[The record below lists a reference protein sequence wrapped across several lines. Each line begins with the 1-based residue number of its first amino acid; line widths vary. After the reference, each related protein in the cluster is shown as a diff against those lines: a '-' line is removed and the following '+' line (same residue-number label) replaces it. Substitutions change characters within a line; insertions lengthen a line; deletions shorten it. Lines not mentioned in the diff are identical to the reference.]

1 MSIRVEEAGESL
13 RWWGVRRMADGS
25 WRIWRGRGFWRAGDA
40 EGETGGEW
48 ASRVAVGDPLEGPDA
63 DPQTG
68 SEAQTEV
75 EAAQTAAAVAEGAVA
90 VERQG
95 RRVQAAWGDCPRR
108 LHSFPRR
115 PRPEHR
121 RPLGW
126 QSG

>member
-40 EGETGGEW
+40 EAETGAEW

-63 DPQTG
+63 DPRT
-68 SEAQTEV
+68 
-75 EAAQTAAAVAEGAVA
+75 VA

-95 RRVQAAWGDCPRR
+95 RRVQAAWADCPRR
-108 LHSFPRR
+108 LHSFPRP

-121 RPLGW
+121 
-126 QSG
+126 